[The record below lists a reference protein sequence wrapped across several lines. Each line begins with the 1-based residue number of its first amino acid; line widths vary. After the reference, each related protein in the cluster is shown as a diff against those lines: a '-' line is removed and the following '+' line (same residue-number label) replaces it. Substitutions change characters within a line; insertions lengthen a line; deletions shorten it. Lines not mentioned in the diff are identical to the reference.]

1 MTGRH
6 WLSFHF
12 AANEIEQRLGVSGGM
27 AMRMLRDAC
36 VSGDVRSQRQPFN
49 PATGIDE
56 GPPEPIKPS
65 DWTNTQ
71 LDLEC
76 DADGCRYFVDVD
88 EDDFRYWLDK
98 QGSPQKLKI
107 VRPSRKR
114 ALARQAIGQIWPSDI
129 PKDVP
134 NPQILNEVGAWLD
147 NYWKREKLQ
156 KLDISSDTILRAA
169 GRKK

>member
-1 MTGRH
+1 MTKRD

-36 VSGDVRSQRQPFN
+36 ASGDVRSQRQPYN

-56 GPPEPIKPS
+56 GPHEPIKPS

-98 QGSPQKLKI
+98 QGSPQKLKLGP
-107 VRPSRKR
+107 PSRKR
-114 ALARQAIGQIWPSDI
+114 ALARQAIEQIWPSDI

-134 NPQILNEVGAWLD
+134 NPQILREVGAWLD

-156 KLDISSDTILRAA
+156 KLDISPDTILRAA
-169 GRKK
+169 RRKN

>member
-1 MTGRH
+1 MTERP
-6 WLSFHF
+6 WLNFYF

-88 EDDFRYWLDK
+88 EDDFRYWLNSATKNNAQKVTNRGSSKRRLAEAAINKLWSGGIPSNVLNKEIEKAVGDWLK
-98 QGSPQKLKI
+98 QEG
-107 VRPSRKR
+107 
-114 ALARQAIGQIWPSDI
+114 LAH
-129 PKDVP
+129 
-134 NPQILNEVGAWLD
+134 
-147 NYWKREKLQ
+147 
-156 KLDISSDTILRAA
+156 ISSDTILRAA
-169 GRKK
+169 RRKK